1 MPQTYGHLLKIDQ
14 SNLSKSAKYYP
25 KVSKGAI
32 NQRLKFL
39 VESLSTSVRA
49 FSEAIGDSSS
59 NTNNYIGSRQTEPKP
74 EYLAKVINHFSN
86 VDAHWLLTGVGE
98 PFKGNGPSAQNQT
111 NISGKKNAVNVV
123 GNNHGTATQNNYTVA
138 DCEKER
144 DAYKA
149 ERDQARQQ
157 VEHLQ
162 AQLATKDALIASKE
176 ETLTVLKAAFNRP
189 N

>member
-1 MPQTYGHLLKIDQ
+1 M
-14 SNLSKSAKYYP
+14 
-25 KVSKGAI
+25 SKGAI

-39 VESLSTSVRA
+39 IERLSVSVRA

-74 EYLAKVINHFSN
+74 EYLAKVVNRFRE

-98 PFKGNGPSAQNQT
+98 PFKEGSTPTQNQT
-111 NISGKKNAVNVV
+111 NISGKKNNVAVT
-123 GNNHGTATQNNYTVA
+123 GGHGKTIQNNYNLA

-144 DAYKA
+144 DTLRIQLDNAQREIELLNGQLQMQKTII
-149 ERDQARQQ
+149 EGKDQ
-157 VEHLQ
+157 L
-162 AQLATKDALIASKE
+162 LDL
-176 ETLTVLKAAFNRP
+176 LKGGFNRP